1 MRNGYWSGGF
11 FSWEIE
17 VLQCV
22 GFIKME
28 FSPSNHKINNNHVV
42 FSFYIFPL
50 VPSLWWNRG
59 ASFPN
64 FSSLFHG
71 IFVRNITINLKCWQ
85 HFIKKHKCWKLEAL
99 IWLIDYISIDYD
111 DTPSED
117 STFGSPL
124 ISDLLKRSSSF
135 QWTNKSQSSFKS
147 FKNKIKE
154 ATSDIRSVA
163 W

>member
-17 VLQCV
+17 VFQCV

-28 FSPSNHKINNNHVV
+28 FSPSNHKINKNHVV

-85 HFIKKHKCWKLEAL
+85 YFIKKHKCWKLRGVNL
-99 IWLIDYISIDYD
+99 VNWLYFHRLWWHSIWGFDFWITSHIWSSKAEL
-111 DTPSED
+111 
-117 STFGSPL
+117 L
-124 ISDLLKRSSSF
+124 ISMD
-135 QWTNKSQSSFKS
+135 Q
-147 FKNKIKE
+147 
-154 ATSDIRSVA
+154 
-163 W
+163 